1 MDNEQLV
8 TRIRAGEDE
17 AGNMLKL
24 WQQNRGFI
32 AKLARKYLAGA
43 EMEDLEQE
51 GYIGLHEAVQHYD
64 PDRGMSFI
72 SYAAFW
78 IKRRMRVC
86 ADNNRA
92 VHLSF
97 NAGDEVRK
105 YRKIMRQYQQEY
117 GREPSERELCGL
129 LYVGREKAKPD

>member
-43 EMEDLEQE
+43 EMEDLEQ
-51 GYIGLHEAVQHYD
+51 GGVHRTA
-64 PDRGMSFI
+64 RGS
-72 SYAAFW
+72 AA
-78 IKRRMRVC
+78 
-86 ADNNRA
+86 
-92 VHLSF
+92 L
-97 NAGDEVRK
+97 
-105 YRKIMRQYQQEY
+105 
-117 GREPSERELCGL
+117 
-129 LYVGREKAKPD
+129 